1 MKIDSL
7 NVILFRELVKS
18 SNPVDI
24 FHFHEKYQFSP
35 EQLANFISKN
45 LKKGLISFSSNQI
58 VLTTKGLEWAK
69 TKEDILIYGKRKKY
83 WKDIPSNF
91 ILQNDSNSLIQ
102 YMPNLSKNDIQSFL
116 KYEAKEK

>member
-116 KYEAKEK
+116 KYKAKEK

>member
-45 LKKGLISFSSNQI
+45 LKKGLISFSLNQI
-58 VLTTKGLEWAK
+58 ALTTKGLDWAK

-83 WKDIPSNF
+83 WKEIPFNF
-91 ILQNDSNSLIQ
+91 ILQNDTNSLIQ
-102 YMPNLSKNDIQSFL
+102 YIPNLSKNDIQSFL
-116 KYEAKEK
+116 KYKAKEK

>member
-45 LKKGLISFSSNQI
+45 LKRGLISFNSNQI
-58 VLTTKGLEWAK
+58 LLTTKGLDWAK

-102 YMPNLSKNDIQSFL
+102 YTPNLSKNDIQSFL
-116 KYEAKEK
+116 KYKAKEK